1 MPATICQ
8 DYITINLVI
17 YALLHPVIT
26 LAEPAS
32 SLSCSLPADH
42 DSCWHVQWETF
53 FKRIQKSKLIVQLKD
68 GTKSA
73 PKVTRQNCQIIS
85 HAGAGHQLW
94 AHFLTHQREGESM
107 CVCVYEA
114 QCCTWVRMHTAFPSP
129 RSGDCMS
136 SHLDLFQAPV
146 ERRVIRDEDQ
156 LCSPA
161 TNNASQNDKQRTHD
175 VATCQNQQ
183 KKSRGSKKFQIPYII
198 LSLLARKASVSK
210 NCLNQ
215 VPFSEPFPHLH
226 ASWDTLSP
234 WLAGLP
240 PRIQ

>member
-1 MPATICQ
+1 MALNQHQRWQ
-8 DYITINLVI
+8 DKTVK
-17 YALLHPVIT
+17 
-26 LAEPAS
+26 S
-32 SLSCSLPADH
+32 SLMLEPDISCG
-42 DSCWHVQWETF
+42 
-53 FKRIQKSKLIVQLKD
+53 LISWPIRGRVN
-68 GTKSA
+68 
-73 PKVTRQNCQIIS
+73 P
-85 HAGAGHQLW
+85 
-94 AHFLTHQREGESM
+94 
-107 CVCVYEA
+107 CVYVA

-226 ASWDTLSP
+226 ASWDTLLG
-234 WLAGLP
+234 WLAFLLEFSNM
-240 PRIQ
+240 RM